1 LLSCIA
7 RHSDASKQLEGNI
20 MTRFVLALAL
30 LTATA
35 SVTAAHAQE
44 EGPTPTQ
51 AMVAF
56 DSKSPVTPTAS
67 NVTIKVNNRATPL
80 LGLSPIPPNG
90 AQVAILIDAGLRS
103 SINVQLD
110 DLRAFIQ
117 GLPAGT
123 EVFVGYMQNGRTIPA
138 ADPGFTADH
147 AAAAAG
153 IRISTGIAGVD
164 ASPYFCLSDFVKN
177 WPGNSEQLQ
186 QTQPRQTSRK
196 ARFVLMLTNGVD
208 PYNGSTSVMNQNS
221 PYVQTAVNN
230 AQSAGV
236 PVYSIYYGE
245 TGGFNRRRSASFSGQ
260 SYLAQLAEGTGGLS
274 LYTGIGNPVSLQPYL
289 KQFQA
294 AISETYVATFSVPAS
309 KNLARLNTSTNLP
322 KTKVRSPNEV
332 RAGTVVLQP

>member
-1 LLSCIA
+1 
-7 RHSDASKQLEGNI
+7 

-30 LTATA
+30 LTA
-35 SVTAAHAQE
+35 SVTGTAAHAQE

-51 AMVAF
+51 ALVAF

-67 NVTIKVNNRATPL
+67 NITVKVNNRATPL
-80 LGLSPIPPNG
+80 LGLSPIPPNC
-90 AQVAILIDAGLRS
+90 AQVAILIDDGLRS
-103 SINVQLD
+103 SINVQLND
-110 DLRAFIQ
+110 IRAFIQ

-123 EVFVGYMQNGRTIPA
+123 GVFVGYMQNGRVIPA
-138 ADPGFTADH
+138 SGGDRGFTDDH
-147 AAAAAG
+147 AAAASG
-153 IRISTGIAGVD
+153 IRISQGIAGVD

-177 WPGNSEQLQ
+177 WPGNSELQ
-186 QTQPRQTSRK
+186 QSPTRQVSRK

-208 PYNGSTSVMNQNS
+208 PYNGSTSIMNQNS
-221 PYVQTAVNN
+221 PYVQNAVND

-245 TGGFNRRRSASFSGQ
+245 TGALARRRGAGFSGQ
-260 SYLAQLAEGTGGLS
+260 SYLAQMAEGTGGVS
-274 LYTGIGNPVSLQPYL
+274 FYTGIGNPVSLVPYL

-309 KNLARLNTSTNLP
+309 KNLARFSASTNLS

-332 RAGTVVLQP
+332 RAGTIVLQQ

>member
-1 LLSCIA
+1 VPLN
-7 RHSDASKQLEGNI
+7 ASKQLEGNI
-20 MTRFVLALAL
+20 MTRFALALAL
-30 LTATA
+30 LTAT
-35 SVTAAHAQE
+35 VTGTAAHAQE

-67 NVTIKVNNRATPL
+67 NITVKVNNRATPL
-80 LGLSPIPPNG
+80 LGLSPIPPDG

-103 SINVQLD
+103 SINVQLN

-117 GLPAGT
+117 SLPAGT
-123 EVFVGYMQNGRTIPA
+123 GVFVGYMQNGRIIPA
-138 ADPGFTADH
+138 SDPGFTADH

-177 WPGNSEQLQ
+177 WPGNSELQ
-186 QTQPRQTSRK
+186 QSPTRQVTRK

-221 PYVQTAVNN
+221 PYVENAVND
-230 AQSAGV
+230 AQRAGV

-245 TGGFNRRRSASFSGQ
+245 TGALSRRRGAGFSGQ
-260 SYLAQLAEGTGGLS
+260 SYLAQVAEGTGGVS
-274 LYTGIGNPVSLQPYL
+274 FYTGIGNPVSLQPYL
-289 KQFQA
+289 KQFQS

-309 KNLARLNTSTNLP
+309 KNLTRLTASTNLP
-322 KTKVRSPNEV
+322 KTKVRAPNQV
-332 RAGTVVLQP
+332 RSGTIVLQQ